1 MYASILELPQE
12 PHIVVY
18 EEVVKKSRSMVLLE
32 LYIRRSPE
40 PLGEFPAPQ
49 SMQRRTVW
57 FAVPV
62 QLMLKVEV
70 E

>member
-1 MYASILELPQE
+1 
-12 PHIVVY
+12 VY